1 MIKTKKNYENFYKQ
15 NLMFA
20 NKKNLFSDRWRW
32 LCRKRRNKIFL
43 DKKVNVTCLDNLT
56 YGQKFNLKH
65 KLLNFLNLNIT
76 RKNDIKKINKYFDT
90 VIILAGLVGDPITK
104 KYKSLSTKI
113 NEIAIINLINYFNE
127 KRRCKKLFFVS
138 TCSNYGLVKKI

>member
-1 MIKTKKNYENFYKQ
+1 M
-15 NLMFA
+15 
-20 NKKNLFSDRWRW
+20 
-32 LCRKRRNKIFL
+32 
-43 DKKVNVTCLDNLT
+43 
-56 YGQKFNLKH
+56 
-65 KLLNFLNLNIT
+65 NLNIT

-127 KRRCKKLFFVS
+127 KE
-138 TCSNYGLVKKI
+138 GVKIILCIYMF